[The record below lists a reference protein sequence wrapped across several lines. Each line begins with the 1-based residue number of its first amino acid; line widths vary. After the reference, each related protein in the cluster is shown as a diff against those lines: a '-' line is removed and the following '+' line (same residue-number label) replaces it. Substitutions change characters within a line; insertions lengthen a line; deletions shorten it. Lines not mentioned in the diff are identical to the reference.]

1 MKTESTVTD
10 LTGPPDERMTQLR
23 NLPRDAQSPEW
34 LRRQLIAALRGW
46 ANEETEL
53 VIIKEFRVDY

>member
-10 LTGPPDERMTQLR
+10 LTGSPDERMTQLQ
-23 NLPRDAQSPEW
+23 NLPRDAQSSEW
-34 LRRQLIAALRGW
+34 LRRQLDAALRAW

-53 VIIKEFRVDY
+53 VIIKESRTDY

>member
-10 LTGPPDERMTQLR
+10 LTGSPDERVKQLQ

-46 ANEETEL
+46 ANDETEL
-53 VIIKEFRVDY
+53 FIIKESRVDY